1 MSTIKGAVRETLLL
15 PPTPTPNPNPNQ
27 VRETFDY
34 LDTDKSGS
42 IDASELGARYIPDV
56 AEI

>member
-1 MSTIKGAVRETLLL
+1 
-15 PPTPTPNPNPNQ
+15 

-34 LDTDKSGS
+34 LDTDKSGA
-42 IDASELGARYIPDV
+42 IDASELGARYSGDV